1 MALSAVG
8 APLVLPQGSGDSD
21 LGVSM
26 ASGGIG
32 LMDSRQSYKYGGA
45 SNVAYGWMGNDRVP
59 VIDQVPSTAST
70 TAIAA
75 SQSATSGSPM
85 SLLTTSGTSGIT
97 VLTAPLTVYGSG
109 NVIPAGTLV
118 IDGNPGL
125 VSYGTTGKIQ
135 LYNPTSSIARSLQI
149 ACNGNDSSGFYTI
162 TGWDVYG
169 YPQTEKVTGGNAV
182 TVTSKKAMK
191 FIKSIVP
198 GGTIA
203 STSVGVGQ
211 SDVYGFPLAVSR
223 FGNVQIYWGA
233 TSTMVTAAST
243 GTFTFADVT
252 NPASSTTGDVRGTWL
267 SNSTSN
273 ATIRLQ
279 VFITPQAT
287 SILGYTGSYPSGL
300 FGQQPA

>member
-1 MALSAVG
+1 MALSALG
-8 APLVLPQGSGDSD
+8 APLVLPQISGDSD
-21 LGVSM
+21 LGVNLFT
-26 ASGGIG
+26 GGTG
-32 LMDSRQSYKYGGA
+32 LMDSRQAYKYGGA
-45 SNVAYGWMGNDRVP
+45 TNVAFGFLGVDRIP

-85 SLLTTSGTSGIT
+85 SLLTTSGSSGIT

-109 NVIPAGTLV
+109 NVIPTGTLV

-149 ACNGNDSSGFYTI
+149 ACNGNDSSGYYTV
-162 TGWDVYG
+162 TGWDLYG

-182 TVTSKKAMK
+182 TVTSKKAFK
-191 FIKSIVP
+191 FLKSIIP

-211 SDVYGFPLAVSR
+211 SDVYGFPLRVDR
-223 FGNVQIYWGA
+223 FGNVQIYWGS
-233 TSTMVTAAST
+233 TSTLVTAAST
-243 GTFTFADVT
+243 GTFVFADTT

-279 VFITPQAT
+279 VFITPSA
-287 SILGYTGSYPSGL
+287 SNILAYTGSYPSGL
-300 FGQQPA
+300 FGQLPA